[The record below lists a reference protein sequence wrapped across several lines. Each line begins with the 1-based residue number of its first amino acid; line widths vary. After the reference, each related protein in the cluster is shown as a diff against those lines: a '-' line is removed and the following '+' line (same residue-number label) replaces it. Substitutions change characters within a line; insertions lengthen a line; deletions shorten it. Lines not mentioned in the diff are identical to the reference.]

1 MLIPKCVKLPSDAQQ
16 CDFQTSCLLAAECR
30 NSLNANG
37 LSVDLSQLPRCGFKG
52 NFPKLCCPQLG
63 MAPFRGTSATTSTP
77 RPSSTTIRAY
87 TTASSARPQSYTTQ
101 RASSARPT
109 TAAPNRNQY
118 ATSTTTRS
126 TTRSQYSNLKPS
138 STSTT
143 QPPARRPAPM

>member
-77 RPSSTTIRAY
+77 RPSSTTNRAY
-87 TTASSARPQSYTTQ
+87 TSTARPQSYTTQ

-118 ATSTTTRS
+118 ATSTTTRT

-143 QPPARRPAPM
+143 QPPVRRPAPM